1 MSAQVSG
8 SAADATRVRGIS
20 RSRIERLL
28 ERWRPYDSRRLTR
41 RELRIEA
48 ASAATFVV
56 AAAATALLM
65 PLSRDFE
72 PLLALALVVSLALA
86 SKVPLHLGAGSAMP
100 TQLVLVPMLFLL
112 PPEVVP
118 ACVGLGLAGAAMLD
132 ALWRREHAE
141 RILTGIADA
150 WHAVAPSLVF
160 VAAGAPAAE
169 LSYWAIPLL
178 AVVAQCATD
187 LLFVTAREWLGRGI
201 APAAQLRVVL
211 TVYALDFCLTPV
223 GFVVAMAAA
232 GQPFAFI
239 LALPLLALLAAVAGD
254 RRRRIREAV
263 DRLDQ
268 LTAEHER
275 LDRAIHRIG
284 EAFGSKLDRAATVDI
299 GLRTA
304 VEALGATFGRAELAD
319 GRIDHALEPAA
330 TAEAV
335 TAAERAAQRTGALRL
350 ADHGGWFAMAH
361 PLTGGSGAASTEVL
375 AVVRRGRPFTQ
386 QEQAL
391 FAYLAQQTAIAIE
404 NVALHEQLRRQ
415 ATLDELTGL
424 SNHRR
429 FQEALNQ
436 QLARTRRSGKPTALM
451 LLDLDDFKRLNDAY
465 GHRLGDGVLRTV
477 ADVIAGACRAADE
490 PARYGGDELAVILP
504 DTDLEDA
511 WALGESMRR
520 AVESLDLV
528 LEDGTPLPVTV
539 SVGVGAVE
547 RDSETGTLIEAA
559 DTALFQ
565 AKRAGKNRTRSTGW
579 AADSEVVQARAR
591 TRFKRLHRAPQSS

>member
-1 MSAQVSG
+1 M
-8 SAADATRVRGIS
+8 
-20 RSRIERLL
+20 ERLL
-28 ERWRPYDSRRLTR
+28 QRWRPYDSRRLTR
-41 RELRIEA
+41 RELRVEA
-48 ASAATFVV
+48 AAAAGFVVV
-56 AAAATALLM
+56 AAALVVLLPHAR
-65 PLSRDFE
+65 PLE
-72 PLLALALVVSLALA
+72 PALALALVVSLALA

-112 PPEVVP
+112 PPAAVP
-118 ACVGLGLAGAAMLD
+118 ACVGCGLAGAALFD
-132 ALWRREHAE
+132 ALRRREHPE
-141 RILTGIADA
+141 RILTGTADA

-160 VAAGAPAAE
+160 AAAGAPAAE
-169 LSYWAIPLL
+169 LGQWAVPLL
-178 AVVAQCATD
+178 AVAAQCATD
-187 LLFVTAREWLGRGI
+187 LLFVTGREWLGRGI
-201 APAAQLRVVL
+201 APDSQLRVVL

-223 GFVVAMAAA
+223 GFVIAIAAA
-232 GQPFAFI
+232 GQPFAFL
-239 LALPLLALLAAVAGD
+239 LALPLLALLAAVADD

-284 EAFGSKLDRAATVDI
+284 EAFGSKLDRTAMVDI

-304 VEALGATFGRAELAD
+304 VEALGAQFGRADLAD
-319 GRIDHALEPAA
+319 GRIDHSAEPA
-330 TAEAV
+330 ERDAV
-335 TAAERAAQRTGALRL
+335 TAAERAAQRGGALRL
-350 ADHGGWFAMAH
+350 AADGDYFAMAH
-361 PLTGGSGAASTEVL
+361 PLTGGSRAESTEVL
-375 AVVRRGRPFTQ
+375 AVARRGRAFTQ

-391 FAYLAQQTAIAIE
+391 FAYLAQQTALAIE

-436 QLARTRRSGKPTALM
+436 ELARTLRSGQPTALV
-451 LLDLDDFKRLNDAY
+451 LLDVDDFKRLNDAY
-465 GHRLGDGVLRTV
+465 GHRLGDGVLQTV
-477 ADVIAGACRAADE
+477 GDVVAGACRGTDE

-504 DTDLEDA
+504 DTDLEGA
-511 WALGESMRR
+511 WTVGESMRR
-520 AVESLDLV
+520 AVEALDLA
-528 LEDGTPLPVTV
+528 LEDGTPLRVTV

-547 RDSETGTLIEAA
+547 RDGDAGGLIEAA

-579 AADSEVVQARAR
+579 APAGDVAQARAR
-591 TRFKRLHRAPQSS
+591 TRFKRIPTP